1 VHAPSAAEVLD
12 LWDDC
17 AGQSLARRGLRFLMA
32 ACPGMSADALAAL
45 TIGER
50 DARLLALRQALWGPE
65 MVAVAT
71 CPACR
76 ERIEMT
82 LDARQFLARSGTPQT
97 DVLSL
102 RIAGYDVTFRL
113 PTSLDLIAL
122 SERTDLADSRDVLLQ
137 LCRVS
142 ARDQKDLLAQDD
154 PVPEEVIAGV
164 AQAMAD
170 ADPLADI
177 QLAVNCL
184 SCPHQWRVGFDVV
197 SFLWAEIEAWALRIL
212 REVHTLASAYGWHE
226 RDILNLSSMR
236 RRFYME
242 SVSA

>member
-1 VHAPSAAEVLD
+1 
-12 LWDDC
+12 
-17 AGQSLARRGLRFLMA
+17 MA
-32 ACPGMSADALAAL
+32 ACPGMSTDALASL
-45 TIGER
+45 TVGER

-82 LDARQFLARSGTPQT
+82 LDARQFLARSGTPRA
-97 DVLSL
+97 DALSL

-122 SERTDLADSRDVLLQ
+122 TERADVVDSRDALLK
-137 LCRVS
+137 LCLVS
-142 ARDQKDLLAQDD
+142 ARDGEASLAHDD
-154 PVPEEVIAGV
+154 PVPEEVVAGV
-164 AQAMAD
+164 VQAVAD

-177 QLAVNCL
+177 QLAVNCPT
-184 SCPHQWRVGFDVV
+184 CRHQWRVGFDIV
-197 SFLWAEIEAWALRIL
+197 SFLWTEIEAWALRIL

-236 RRFYME
+236 RRFYLE

>member
-1 VHAPSAAEVLD
+1 VHALSAAEVLD

-32 ACPGMSADALAAL
+32 ACPGMSTDALASL
-45 TIGER
+45 TVGER

-82 LDARQFLARSGTPQT
+82 LDARQFLARSGTPRA
-97 DVLSL
+97 DALSL

-122 SERTDLADSRDVLLQ
+122 TERADVVDSRDALLK
-137 LCRVS
+137 LCLVS
-142 ARDQKDLLAQDD
+142 ARDGEASLAHDD
-154 PVPEEVIAGV
+154 PVPEEVVAGV
-164 AQAMAD
+164 VQAVAD

-177 QLAVNCL
+177 QLAVNCPT
-184 SCPHQWRVGFDVV
+184 CRHQWRVGFDIV
-197 SFLWAEIEAWALRIL
+197 SFLWTEIEAWALRIL

-236 RRFYME
+236 RRFYLE